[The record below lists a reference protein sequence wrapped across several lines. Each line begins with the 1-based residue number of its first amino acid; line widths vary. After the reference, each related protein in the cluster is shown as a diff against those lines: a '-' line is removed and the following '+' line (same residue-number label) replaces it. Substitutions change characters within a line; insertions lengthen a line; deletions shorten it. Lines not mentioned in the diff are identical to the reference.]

1 MATLNFSKQGD
12 FYVAEATVN
21 NDYNLHIEREQFG
34 VFFMQQKFAGDDYGT
49 CNLPSVISNGNW
61 KAMDY
66 TFSHGMYPMKVRFK
80 SLSEVKKA
88 EINEKKEG

>member
-34 VFFMQQKFAGDDYGT
+34 VFFMQQKFTGDDYGT

-61 KAMDY
+61 KVLDY
-66 TFSHGMYPMKVRFK
+66 SFSHGVYPMSIRIKSSSKVN
-80 SLSEVKKA
+80 SAVLQ
-88 EINEKKEG
+88 EINQE